1 MNQKKVAKAIEEICA
16 HGCIRVNEI
25 IIELENGQGIDYT
38 RELTDEET
46 FSLLAELKA
55 IMAVYD
61 KDG

>member
-16 HGCIRVNEI
+16 QGCIRVNEI
-25 IIELENGQGIDYT
+25 IIELENGQGIEYT
-38 RELTDEET
+38 QELTDEET
-46 FSLLAELKA
+46 FSLIAELKA

>member
-16 HGCIRVNEI
+16 QGCIRVNEI
-25 IIELENGQGIDYT
+25 IIELENGQGIEYT
-38 RELTDEET
+38 RELTEEET
-46 FSLLAELKA
+46 FSLLAELKS

>member
-16 HGCIRVNEI
+16 QGCIRVNEI
-25 IIELENGQGIDYT
+25 IIELENGQGIEYT
-38 RELTDEET
+38 QELTDEET